1 MYGEDMLKDMEVLDE
16 ADEEK
21 EGSLTVSDNF
31 GIMLK
36 HYRKIKNLSLKELEN
51 LCGVSASYINR
62 LERGER
68 RSPSISVILRL
79 AGVLDIPSSVLLAA
93 INIKEPQASEK
104 ITLSELLIKHEF
116 LLNNGEELTREAKE
130 NLLKIVEHIT
140 QCQWSSD
147 TKIRDLYVLAE
158 LVDQFKLAV

>member
-1 MYGEDMLKDMEVLDE
+1 MNEVMLKDVDVLDE
-16 ADEEK
+16 TEEEA

-36 HYRKIKNLSLKELEN
+36 HYRKLKNLSLKQLEEIS
-51 LCGVSASYINR
+51 GVSASYVNR

-68 RSPSISVILRL
+68 KSPSITKILQL
-79 AGVLDIPSSVLLAA
+79 AEALEIPNSILVAT
-93 INIKEPQASEK
+93 IIQEPRKNEK
-104 ITLSELLIKHEF
+104 ISLSELLIKHDYF
-116 LLNNGEELTREAKE
+116 LNGEEELSRQARER
-130 NLLKIVEHIT
+130 LLKIIEHIA

>member
-1 MYGEDMLKDMEVLDE
+1 MHEDMLKDVDVLDE
-16 ADEEK
+16 VDEEK
-21 EGSLTVSDNF
+21 EGGLTVSDNF

-36 HYRKIKNLSLKELEN
+36 HYRKIKNLSLKQMED

-68 RSPSISVILRL
+68 RSPTISVILRL
-79 AGVLDIPSSVLLAA
+79 AGVLDISSSVLLAA

-104 ITLSELLIKHEF
+104 ISLSELLIKHEY
-116 LLNNGEELTREAKE
+116 LLNGEELSRDAKE
-130 NLLKIVEHIT
+130 SLLKIVEHIA
-140 QCQWSSD
+140 QCQWNSD
-147 TKIRDLYVLAE
+147 TKIHDIYVLAE

>member
-1 MYGEDMLKDMEVLDE
+1 MNEDMLKDVDLLDE
-16 ADEEK
+16 TEEEA

-36 HYRKIKNLSLKELEN
+36 HYRKLKNLSLKQLEEIS
-51 LCGVSASYINR
+51 GVSASYVNR

-68 RSPSISVILRL
+68 KSPSITKILQL
-79 AGVLDIPSSVLLAA
+79 AEALEIPNSVLVAT
-93 INIKEPQASEK
+93 IIQEPRKNEK
-104 ITLSELLIKHEF
+104 VDLSELLIKHEY
-116 LLNNGEELTREAKE
+116 LLKGGTLSRDAKE
-130 NLLKIVEHIT
+130 RLLKIIEHIT

>member
-1 MYGEDMLKDMEVLDE
+1 MNEDMLKDVDMLDE
-16 ADEEK
+16 KEEEA
-21 EGSLTVSDNF
+21 EGGLTVSDNF

-36 HYRKIKNLSLKELEN
+36 HYRKLKNLSLKQLEEIS
-51 LCGVSASYINR
+51 GVSASYVNR

-68 RSPSISVILRL
+68 KSPSITKILQL
-79 AGVLDIPSSVLLAA
+79 AEALGIPNSVLVAT
-93 INIKEPQASEK
+93 IIQEPRKNEK
-104 ITLSELLIKHEF
+104 VDLSELLIKHEY
-116 LLNNGEELTREAKE
+116 LLKGGTLSRDAKE
-130 NLLKIVEHIT
+130 RLLKIIEHIT

>member
-1 MYGEDMLKDMEVLDE
+1 MYGEDMLKDVEVLDE
-16 ADEEK
+16 TEEEA

-36 HYRKIKNLSLKELEN
+36 HYRKLKNLSLKQLEEIS
-51 LCGVSASYINR
+51 GVSASYVNR

-68 RSPSISVILRL
+68 KSPSITKILQL
-79 AGVLDIPSSVLLAA
+79 AEALGIPNSVLVAT
-93 INIKEPQASEK
+93 IIQEPRKNEK
-104 ITLSELLIKHEF
+104 VDLSELLIKHEY
-116 LLNNGEELTREAKE
+116 LLKGGTLSRDAKE
-130 NLLKIVEHIT
+130 GLLKIIEHIT

>member
-1 MYGEDMLKDMEVLDE
+1 MNEDMLKDVDMLDE
-16 ADEEK
+16 KEEEA
-21 EGSLTVSDNF
+21 EGGLTVSDNF

-116 LLNNGEELTREAKE
+116 LLNGEELSREAKE
-130 NLLKIVEHIT
+130 KLLKIVEHIA
-140 QCQWSSD
+140 QCQWNSD
-147 TKIRDLYVLAE
+147 TKVRDIFVLAE
-158 LVDQFKLAV
+158 LIDQFKLAV